1 MNWDSI
7 IGHTLTIANLRA
19 MLQADR
25 MPHALL
31 FAGPEG
37 VGKMLTAGVLS
48 AALLCESAAK
58 PCGRCPSCRQFA
70 QNNHPDFSLIRP
82 EGASIRI
89 EQIRALQHQVSLVP
103 YLGDRRVVVIENS
116 DKMTTQAA
124 NSLLKVLEEPPGHA
138 VFILV
143 TARRQMLL
151 DTIISRCLTV
161 GFQAQPWQD
170 LLAALV
176 AKGYPAREAEV
187 AVRLGNGKM
196 GTALGLL
203 EPDGLRVRDQA
214 FTLVAALTDT
224 RGQALWTLPEELE
237 KYTRQDVLE
246 LLHYVTLLLRD
257 ILVYRVNREQSLLFN
272 IDLAGQL
279 AEQALYWEET
289 ALLAAF
295 GRIRQAER
303 ALTGNGNI
311 RLVLEAL
318 LIHIMEMMKGGQHF
332 ASSSGSAI

>member
-1 MNWDSI
+1 
-7 IGHTLTIANLRA
+7 
-19 MLQADR
+19 
-25 MPHALL
+25 MPHALI

-48 AALLCESAAK
+48 AALLCDSATK
-58 PCGRCPSCRQFA
+58 PCGQCPSCRQFA

-82 EGASIRI
+82 EGSSIRL

-103 YLGDRRVVVIENS
+103 YLGNRRVVVIENS

-138 VFILV
+138 VFVLV
-143 TARRQMLL
+143 TAKRQMLL

-161 GFQAQPWQD
+161 WFQAQPWQE

-196 GTALGLL
+196 GTALSLL

-214 FTLVAALTDT
+214 FTLVTALTDT
-224 RGQALWTLPEELE
+224 SGQALWTLPEELE
-237 KYTRQDVLE
+237 KHTRQDVLE

-272 IDLAGQL
+272 IDLSGQL
-279 AEQALYWEET
+279 AEQALYWEE
-289 ALLAAF
+289 AVLLAAF
-295 GRIRQAER
+295 GQIRQAER

-318 LIHIMEMMKGGQHF
+318 LIHITEMMKGGQHF